1 MAFHWQIVG
10 DGGREESQDVPES
23 SLEEKRLLDLPRVLP

>member
-23 SLEEKRLLDLPRVLP
+23 SLEEERLLEI

>member
-23 SLEEKRLLDLPRVLP
+23 SFEEERLLEI